1 MLLNKDIGPPAAS
14 LIPHQR
20 LLFLFLTIVAGLLV
34 LLPFHD
40 FQYFLAQGDHG
51 RDLYCF
57 KKTMEGAL
65 PYRDYSWLFG
75 PLMPYYYSLFYHL
88 FGVSIQS
95 VLLGQNLIILLA
107 GVFIFLICSVF
118 ISSSMAFLC
127 ALWYWAFRDVEF
139 FYTYNHI
146 GGLLALL
153 AAVYFSF
160 RYIDKNR
167 RFYAY
172 GGFASLWFLMLIRPN
187 MGAASLLPFFIT
199 LCLADILKKD
209 PQAPQ
214 KRRLYFCIS
223 LGVLAATG
231 LIYWLLLHP
240 LPDYAIRQSFP
251 FGKSQRTD
259 YTGNVWSAVRL
270 LWDIGALY
278 FTVTWPQR
286 IFGILLI
293 FSALQTVF
301 LVVSKRLPQTTKTNI
316 LLVAVAL
323 GLFALFSLHEF
334 VASGVFYRLS
344 WTLPLVLIGIF
355 CVVETATSKISS
367 PLVKALLL
375 ITLFLPSL
383 LRIENQHRLVQSFKN
398 PFHLLHIGKN
408 RIYTSQS
415 PFWFYT
421 VTEATHFL
429 TSHVPKDEK
438 ILVMPLDPLYLFLS
452 ERDSATRQLVFF
464 DHINIPPQQEKE
476 IIAELERQNVRWVI
490 ISNRAHS
497 QEPGLGVLG
506 QTYCLLIADYLE
518 HHFRI
523 AAEFGEWSH
532 PDPGWAWNHGV
543 RILQRIEKGAEENK
557 RTGQTGIP

>member
-1 MLLNKDIGPPAAS
+1 MLLNKNIGPPAAS

-20 LLFLFLTIVAGLLV
+20 LLFLFLTVVAGLLV

-118 ISSSMAFLC
+118 ISSSMAFMC

-146 GGLLALL
+146 GGLLTLL
-153 AAVYFSF
+153 AAIYFSF

-167 RFYAY
+167 RFYVC
-172 GGFASLWFLMLIRPN
+172 GGFASLLLLMLIRLN
-187 MGAASLLPFFIT
+187 MGVAALIPFFVT
-199 LCLADILKKD
+199 LCMTDVLKKD
-209 PQAPQ
+209 PHAPR

-223 LGVLAATG
+223 LGILAAAG
-231 LIYWLLLHP
+231 LIYWLLLHS

-251 FGKSQRTD
+251 YGKSQRTD
-259 YTGNVWSAVRL
+259 YTGNVWSSVRL
-270 LWDIGALY
+270 LWYIGALY
-278 FTVTWPQR
+278 FTATWPQR

-301 LVVSKRLPQTTKTNI
+301 LVVSKRLSQTHKTNI
-316 LLVAVAL
+316 LLAAVAL
-323 GLFALFSLHEF
+323 GLFTLFSLHEF
-334 VASGVFYRLS
+334 FASGVFYRLY
-344 WTLPLVLIGIF
+344 WTIPLVLIGIF
-355 CVVETATSKISS
+355 LLVGTATAPLSS
-367 PLVKALLL
+367 PVVKTL
-375 ITLFLPSL
+375 ILWTFFLPPFF
-383 LRIENQHRLVQSFKN
+383 RIENQSSFIQSLKN
-398 PFHLLHIGKN
+398 PYHMLHIGKN
-408 RIYTSQS
+408 RIYTAQS
-415 PFWFYT
+415 PLWFNT
-421 VTEATHFL
+421 VTQAARFL
-429 TSHVPKDEK
+429 ISHVPKHEK

-464 DHINIPPQQEKE
+464 DHINIPPKQEKE
-476 IIAELERQNVRWVI
+476 IIAELERQNVQWVV

-497 QEPGLGVLG
+497 KEQGLGVLG
-506 QTYCLLIADYLE
+506 QTYCLLITDYLE
-518 HHFRI
+518 HHFQI

-532 PDPGWAWNHGV
+532 PDPGWIENHGV
-543 RILQRIEKGAEENK
+543 RVLK
-557 RTGQTGIP
+557 RAVK